1 MNAYKATYELIDI
14 SSDEEEFSER
24 ASTPLPRCESLNY
37 RVVLEVPQSPAEAT
51 VDDEEY
57 FDLLLESLES
67 DCKRL
72 RLNLS
77 YESIDSAVLPNSEL
91 VPEVPQKE
99 GPADSPESPDESL
112 NSEVFIVEQ
121 SNSEESTTSTRIL
134 EYLEQVRQ
142 EDSASYF
149 STPPGTPRKISF
161 QPTSPLNDLEEPSI
175 TLMTAVHNQGPLSMT
190 LMMRQP
196 GRAVF
201 PRRVALSQ
209 PAPDLACG
217 SRRLRIG
224 SGHGCNLRFPRSYFN
239 W

>member
-1 MNAYKATYELIDI
+1 MEIQNAKRPICKSI
-14 SSDEEEFSER
+14 IHK
-24 ASTPLPRCESLNY
+24 Y
-37 RVVLEVPQSPAEAT
+37 RVVLEVPHSLAEAT

-57 FDLLLESLES
+57 FDLSLESLES

-121 SNSEESTTSTRIL
+121 SNSDESTTSTRIL

-142 EDSASYF
+142 EDSGSYF
-149 STPPGTPRKISF
+149 STPPRTPREISF

-175 TLMTAVHNQGPLSMT
+175 THMTAVHNQGPLSMT

-201 PRRVALSQ
+201 PEEWPCHSPLPVWRVA
-209 PAPDLACG
+209 AVG
-217 SRRLRIG
+217 
-224 SGHGCNLRFPRSYFN
+224 
-239 W
+239 